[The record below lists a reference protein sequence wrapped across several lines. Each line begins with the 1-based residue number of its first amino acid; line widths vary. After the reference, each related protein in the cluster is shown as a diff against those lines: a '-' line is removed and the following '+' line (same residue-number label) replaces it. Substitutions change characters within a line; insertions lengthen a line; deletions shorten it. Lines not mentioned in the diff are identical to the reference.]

1 MVGDEMWVAH
11 NVGDGLVEV
20 KTEGLMPHGGL
31 PHNSGHGAGSRTS
44 RAFAAAQAPVTR
56 LRRLAD

>member
-1 MVGDEMWVAH
+1 MWVAH